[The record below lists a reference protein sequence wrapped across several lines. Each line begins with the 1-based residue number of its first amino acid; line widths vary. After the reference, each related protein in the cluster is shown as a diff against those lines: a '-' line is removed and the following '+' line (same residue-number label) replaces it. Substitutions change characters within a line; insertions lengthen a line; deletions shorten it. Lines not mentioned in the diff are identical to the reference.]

1 MRRAGTCA
9 CVRVWL
15 HVSMNGA
22 VVFVLLGGAGLIGLI
37 VFIIRAVKKAALERN
52 AALREMAGRL
62 GLDYHEDPAPGMFAP
77 TPVVAGMINGRR
89 ARVHEFT
96 RGSGKNRTR
105 WVAASVQIL
114 GTSGLK
120 FTMRSQG
127 PAIFERIAGAFGY
140 KDIVVGD
147 PQFDAMFAINGSDE
161 TYLQAALIPEVR
173 ARLVAFW
180 PKASGGRITVGDGEA
195 VYEQQGSLTS
205 ARCRENIEKAFPVLG
220 DMVALAEVHATG
232 AI

>member
-1 MRRAGTCA
+1 
-9 CVRVWL
+9 
-15 HVSMNGA
+15 MNGA
-22 VVFVLLGGAGLIGLI
+22 VVFVILIGAALIGLV
-37 VFIIRAVKKAALERN
+37 VFVIRVAKKSALERN
-52 AALREMAGRL
+52 VALREMAGRL

-77 TPVVAGMINGRR
+77 TPVVAGTINGRR

-114 GTSGLK
+114 GTSMLK

-140 KDIVVGD
+140 KDVVVGD
-147 PQFDAMFAINGSDE
+147 PAFDAMFAINGSDE

-180 PKASGGRITVGDGEA
+180 PKARGGRITVGDGEA
-195 VYEQQGSLTS
+195 VYEEQGSFTNAS
-205 ARCRENIEKAFPVLG
+205 SRENLEKSFPVLG
-220 DMVALAEVHATG
+220 DMVALAEVHAT
-232 AI
+232 AAS